1 MSYMNNVNN
10 DMKGSG
16 DASNY

>member
-1 MSYMNNVNN
+1 MNNVNN